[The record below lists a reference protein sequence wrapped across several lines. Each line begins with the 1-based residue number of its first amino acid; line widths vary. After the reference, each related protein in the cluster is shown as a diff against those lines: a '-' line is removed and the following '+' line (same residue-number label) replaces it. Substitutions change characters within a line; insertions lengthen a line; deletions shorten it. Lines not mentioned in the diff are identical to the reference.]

1 MIKCTDT
8 QLSTLCLKGLKIYNM
23 NSLFT
28 YTLRIADSSLILG
41 QRMSEWCS
49 KGPTLE
55 EDIALSN
62 ISLDLFGQANG
73 FYEYASQLNGTKSAD
88 DLAFLRNEREFFN
101 HQIVEIENGNFGD
114 TIVRNFLHDT
124 FNYLFYCDL
133 ANSKDETLAAL
144 AAKSLKEVKYHLRHS
159 KNWLIRLGDG
169 TEESNTIVQQ
179 ALDNIWQYTS
189 ELFEMD
195 EIDNE
200 LLNLGIGV
208 NNTELKNEWN
218 EIINNT
224 LEKAKLTRP
233 DDSYMATGGNKGM
246 HTEYLG
252 LLLAEMQF
260 LQRAY
265 PHAKW

>member
-1 MIKCTDT
+1 
-8 QLSTLCLKGLKIYNM
+8 M
-23 NSLFT
+23 NTLFT

-41 QRMSEWCS
+41 QRMSEWCA

-73 FYEYASQLNGTKSAD
+73 FYEYASQLDGKRSAD

-101 HQIVEIENGNFGD
+101 HQLVEIENGHFGN
-114 TIVRNFLHDT
+114 TTVRNFLHDT
-124 FNYLFYCDL
+124 FNFLFYTEL
-133 ANSKDETLAAL
+133 SKSKDETLAAL

-159 KNWLIRLGDG
+159 TNWLIRLGDG
-169 TEESNTIVQQ
+169 TKESNEKTQE
-179 ALDNIWQYTS
+179 ALDDIWQFTN

-195 EIDNE
+195 EIDKK
-200 LLNLGIGV
+200 LLTNGIGV
-208 NNTELKNEWN
+208 NNTKLKNQWD
-218 EIINNT
+218 EIVNNT
-224 LEKAKLTRP
+224 LAEAKLTRP
-233 DDSYMATGGNKGM
+233 EDGYMATGGKKGM

-252 LLLAEMQF
+252 FLLAEMQF

-265 PHAKW
+265 PDAKW

>member
-1 MIKCTDT
+1 M
-8 QLSTLCLKGLKIYNM
+8 S
-23 NSLFT
+23 SLFT

-41 QRMSEWCS
+41 QRMSMWCS

-62 ISLDLFGQANG
+62 IALDMFGQANG
-73 FYEYASQLNGTKSAD
+73 FYEYAAQLDGTKSAD

-101 HQIVEIENGNFGD
+101 HQMVEIENGHFGK

-124 FNYLFYCDL
+124 FNFLFYTKL
-133 ANSKDETLAAL
+133 SSSKDETLAAL

-159 KNWLIRLGDG
+159 TNWLIRLGDG
-169 TEESNTIVQQ
+169 TEESNEKVQESLEQ
-179 ALDNIWQYTS
+179 IWQFTA

-200 LLNLGIGV
+200 LLNAGIGV
-208 NNTELKNEWN
+208 DNTALKTQWD
-218 EIINNT
+218 EIVNT
-224 LEKAKLTRP
+224 TLKKAKLSRP
-233 DDSYMATGGNKGM
+233 KDAYMATGGKKGM

-252 LLLAEMQF
+252 FILAEMQY

-265 PHAKW
+265 PDAKW